1 MSDFEQA
8 QTPSST
14 GSGYNHYGISGEQK
28 NESGSYQN
36 WTGWGSGVGNRKDD
50 TPQPD
55 EKDANAPHSVKNSKM
70 GAPSIDMVDLD
81 GLRPE
86 GVDPYDTNGVYRESL
101 SGVKPWENKW
111 GEGKRDQEGKLSA
124 ELWSGSTVAGVREQT
139 GIRGRAKTEGK
150 YGTALAQGDAYA
162 VAEAGA
168 DAKAKLGTDGF
179 EASTHAS
186 TRAGVGV
193 NGDASLTSK
202 DGRLASMQGIVDD
215 ELNMGVGVHGDA
227 FVGGKLGAGAKIGL
241 GPEFIGAEAKVGGM
255 LGAEANA
262 DIHGN
267 LGPLKGKAGVSGIAG
282 IGFEASGGISI
293 EDWKL
298 HIGGKIGAALGLGG
312 SVSVDATLD
321 LKQTAQLAQWAGKQI
336 CNGVQWAGQKVHDG
350 LDRDGDG
357 KLTLNDAAKGVGELA
372 QGGANLIDKGWD
384 GAQKLLDG
392 DKDGKFSF
400 NDVKIRADQAKD
412 WLASKGSQALG
423 WAGDQVNAAGK
434 ALHNMADRD
443 GDGKI
448 GVGDLVAGAAQAKEF
463 AKEKIGQAGQALG
476 NAKDWAVDKAKQAG
490 TWLKKKADLD
500 GDGKVGIGDVFT
512 GIGEVKN
519 FAGEKIQQIGGAIG
533 AAKDWAVD
541 KAGDAKDWLLEKAAN
556 AGSAIKN
563 AADRDGDGKVGFSD
577 LVTGLGQAK
586 EFVGEKAGAAG
597 KAIGNALGAAKDW
610 AGDKLHSAKDAI
622 HNAADRDGDGKVDWH
637 DAVAGAGQLKNWAG
651 DKLSSAGKTI
661 GNAVGAAKDWASDKL
676 HAAKDTIHN
685 AADRDGD
692 GKVDWHDAVAGAGQ
706 LKNWAGDKVSAA
718 GKTIGN
724 AVGAAKDWAGDKVA
738 SAKKAVT
745 QAADRD
751 GDGKIGWGDV
761 KAGASQAKEWAGD
774 KISSAGKAIGAAKDW
789 VGNKASAAWDG
800 AKSAGS
806 TLVSGVSGAA
816 KTVGG
821 TLKKA
826 KDFFGGW

>member
-1 MSDFEQA
+1 MSDFDQE

-28 NESGSYQN
+28 NDGSSYQN

-50 TPQPD
+50 TLQPD
-55 EKDANAPHSVKNSKM
+55 AKDPNKPHSVKNGTM

-86 GVDPYDTNGVYRESL
+86 GYDPYASNGAYHESL

-111 GEGKRDQEGKLSA
+111 GEVKRNSEGYSGD
-124 ELWSGSTVAGVREQT
+124 LWSGSTVAGVREQV
-139 GIRGRAKTEGK
+139 GVRGRAKHEGD

-168 DAKAKLGTDGF
+168 DAKAKLGKDGF

-186 TRAGVGV
+186 ARAGVGA

-202 DGRLASMQGIVDD
+202 DGRLASMQGIVTD
-215 ELNMGVGVHGDA
+215 ELNAGVGVHGDV
-227 FVGGKLGAGAKIGL
+227 FVGGKLGAGARLGL
-241 GPEFIGAEAKVGGM
+241 GPEFIGAEGKVGGM

-293 EDWKL
+293 EDWKI
-298 HIGGKIGAALGLGG
+298 HVGGKIGAALGLGG

-321 LKQTAQLAQWAGKQI
+321 LKQTYELAKWAGKQI
-336 CNGVQWAGQKVHDG
+336 HNG

-357 KLTLNDAAKGVGELA
+357 KLSLNDAAKGVGELA
-372 QGGANLIDKGWD
+372 QGGANLLDKGWD

-392 DKDGKFSF
+392 DKDGKFTF
-400 NDVKIRADQAKD
+400 NDVKIRAGQAKD

-463 AKEKIGQAGQALG
+463 AKDKIGQAGQALG
-476 NAKDWAVDKAKQAG
+476 NAKDWAVEKGKQAG
-490 TWLKKKADLD
+490 AWLKKTADRD
-500 GDGKVGIGDVFT
+500 GDGKLGLGDVFT

-519 FAGEKIQQIGGAIG
+519 FAGEKMHQLGGALG
-533 AAKDWAVD
+533 AAKDWAAD

-556 AGSAIKN
+556 AGQALHN
-563 AADRDGDGKVGFSD
+563 AADRDGDGKLGFSD
-577 LVTGLGQAK
+577 IVAGMGQAK
-586 EFVGEKAGAAG
+586 DWIGDKASSAG
-597 KAIGNALGAAKDW
+597 KAIGNAAGAAKDW
-610 AGDKLHSAKDAI
+610 IGDKAKAAGAAI

-637 DAVAGAGQLKNWAG
+637 DAVAGASQAKNWLG
-651 DKLSSAGKTI
+651 DKASAAGKALGSAGSWI
-661 GNAVGAAKDWASDKL
+661 GKKAGEAGQAL
-676 HAAKDTIHN
+676 HN

-692 GKVDWHDAVAGAGQ
+692 GK
-706 LKNWAGDKVSAA
+706 L
-718 GKTIGN
+718 
-724 AVGAAKDWAGDKVA
+724 
-738 SAKKAVT
+738 
-745 QAADRD
+745 
-751 GDGKIGWGDV
+751 GWGDI
-761 KAGASQAKEWAGD
+761 KAGASQAKAFAGNAV
-774 KISSAGKAIGAAKDW
+774 STAGKAIGAAKDW
-789 VGNKASAAWDG
+789 VGDKASAAWDG
-800 AKSAGS
+800 AKSAGK
-806 TLVSGVSGAA
+806 TLMGGLSGAA
-816 KTVGG
+816 STVGG